1 MSWLDAFLTTY
12 SAVQVAGVALPSRP
26 ALDFSTGFAGSDDA
40 TNNRTVITTAYT
52 PGTVA
57 NWNGTAPTSIANA
70 LDRLAAHLGPIP

>member
-26 ALDFSTGFAGSDDA
+26 ALDFSTGFAGTDDA
-40 TNNRTVITTAYT
+40 TNNRTVITTAYV
-52 PGTVA
+52 PAIVA